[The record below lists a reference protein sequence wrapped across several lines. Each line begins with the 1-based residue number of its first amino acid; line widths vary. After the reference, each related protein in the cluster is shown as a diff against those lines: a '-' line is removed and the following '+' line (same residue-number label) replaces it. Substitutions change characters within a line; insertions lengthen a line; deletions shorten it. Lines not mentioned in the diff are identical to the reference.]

1 VLFSVFNC
9 WYCRQYYY
17 KTVELVLSEVIS
29 VLKYVYNNYELF
41 YCCSYSRPFALHCN
55 YLIWAAMLRRDGDC
69 CGREKL
75 ALLQLPVLVKYRIAL
90 VLVPV
95 ANDSRILSAA
105 RILLTNTKNIVATV
119 QLLSCCSITTNICN
133 NYQPVFILP
142 PPAAAVVAA

>member
-1 VLFSVFNC
+1 
-9 WYCRQYYY
+9 
-17 KTVELVLSEVIS
+17 
-29 VLKYVYNNYELF
+29 
-41 YCCSYSRPFALHCN
+41 
-55 YLIWAAMLRRDGDC
+55 MLRRDGDC